1 MRVIVCGAGQVG
13 VSIAR
18 YLAAENND
26 VTVVDQSSELIE
38 HLAET
43 LDIRAVA
50 GHASSPDVLDRARAA
65 DTDMLIAVT
74 LVDEVNMMACQVA
87 HSLFN
92 IPTKIA
98 RIRRPAYLEE
108 RWAGLFAREGMPIDT
123 IISPEREV
131 ARSIMRRLTRP
142 GAIEMLPFADGRVR
156 LLGVRLDDSCPI
168 VNTPLRQLTA
178 LFPDLNINVVA
189 IVRGDRKFVPKARD
203 QMLVGDEVYFVVDSA
218 HTNRA
223 MAAFGHEEEEAQ
235 RLVIVGG
242 GNIGHGLASLI
253 EAELPH
259 VRLRLIEHNR
269 GKAAELTDTLRRATV
284 LQGDALDEE
293 LLEEA
298 DFGGADI
305 TIALTNDDETNI
317 LASLLAKRR
326 GSSRTISLINKS
338 AYSAL
343 VSPLDID
350 VVVNPR
356 AITVSQILRHV
367 RRGRVLAAFSIGD
380 DFGEALEV
388 EILETSVVA
397 GKDLRMLKMPAGSI
411 VGAILRGDRV
421 VIPRGRTVIRTE
433 DRVVLFAVAS
443 ALNRIEQMFAVRLE
457 FF

>member
-50 GHASSPDVLDRARAA
+50 GHASSPDVLDRARAG

-74 LVDEVNMMACQVA
+74 LVDEVNMLACQVA

-98 RIRRPAYLEE
+98 RIRRPAYLDE
-108 RWAGLFAREGMPIDT
+108 RWAGLFAREGMPVDT

-203 QMLVGDEVYFVVDSA
+203 QMLVGDEVYFVVDNA
-218 HTNRA
+218 HVTRA
-223 MAAFGHEEEEAQ
+223 MAAFGHEEEEVQ
-235 RLVIVGG
+235 RLVIIGG

-269 GKAAELTDTLRRATV
+269 GKAAELTDTLRRTTV

-298 DFGGADI
+298 DFGSADI

-317 LASLLAKRR
+317 LASLLAKRH

-388 EILETSVVA
+388 EILETSMVA
-397 GKDLRMLKMPAGSI
+397 GKDLRVLKMPAGSI
-411 VGAILRGDRV
+411 VGAILRGDQV
-421 VIPRGRTVIRTE
+421 VIPRGRTVVRTG

-443 ALNRIEQMFAVRLE
+443 ALKRIEQMFAVRLE

>member
-443 ALNRIEQMFAVRLE
+443 ALKRIEQMFAVRLE